1 MISAP
6 FGVCMSD
13 LRKTVGTLDNLVAFE
28 AAARHGNFSRAAR
41 ELLVAQPAISRR
53 IQQLEQSLGTD
64 LFERQG
70 TRIRLTAAGQQFQNV
85 VATAFRSIEHAAK
98 ALPREDDGVVSLRVN
113 VAAASLWLMPAL
125 GAFYARFPDIRLH
138 LVCID
143 ELSEFSNNDFDLE
156 IRFGTG
162 SWPNVESYPLLE
174 ERVYPVASRD
184 FVAAHAIQGPN
195 CLSRVPLLQLENYT
209 SPLMDWSTWPEAG
222 GSPIIRRLTTYAMV
236 LEAARFGHGVALGWH
251 PYVRQAVEKGDLVR
265 LPIDERTSSYRE
277 FLVAKSAP
285 RRRFSVEQTK
295 EWIIELARLGGHDT

>member
-1 MISAP
+1 
-6 FGVCMSD
+6 MSD

-53 IQQLEQSLGTD
+53 IQQLEQALGTD

-70 TRIRLTAAGQQFQNV
+70 TRIRLTAAGQQFQNAV
-85 VATAFRSIEHAAK
+85 TTAFRSIEHAAK

-143 ELSEFSNNDFDLE
+143 ELPEFSNSDFDLE

-162 SWPNVESYPLLE
+162 SWPNVDSYPLLE
-174 ERVYPVASRD
+174 EQVYPVASRE
-184 FVAAHAIQGPN
+184 FIAAHELRGPQ
-195 CLSRVPLLQLENYT
+195 CLGRVPLLQLENFT
-209 SPLMDWSTWPEAG
+209 SPLMDWNTWLETG
-222 GSPIIRRLTTYAMV
+222 VNPIIRRLTTYAMV

-265 LPIDERTSSYRE
+265 LPIEERTSTYRE
-277 FLVAKSAP
+277 FLVVKSAS

-295 EWIIELARLGGHDT
+295 DWIIELARAS

>member
-1 MISAP
+1 
-6 FGVCMSD
+6 MSD
-13 LRKTVGTLDNLVAFE
+13 LRKTVGALDNLVAFE

-53 IQQLEQSLGTD
+53 IQQLEQALATE

-70 TRIRLTAAGQQFQNV
+70 TRIRLTAAGLQFQNAV
-85 VATAFRSIEHAAK
+85 VTAFRSIEHAAK
-98 ALPREDDGVVSLRVN
+98 TLPREDDGVVSLRVN

-143 ELSEFSNNDFDLE
+143 ELPEFSNGDFDLE

-174 ERVYPVASRD
+174 ERVYPVASRE
-184 FVAAHAIQGPN
+184 FVAAHDIRGPQ
-195 CLSRVPLLQLENYT
+195 CLSRVPLLQLENFT
-209 SPLMDWSTWPEAG
+209 SPLMDWNTWLEAG
-222 GSPIIRRLTTYAMV
+222 TSPVIRRLTTYAMV

-251 PYVRQAVEKGDLVR
+251 PYVREAVQKGDLVK
-265 LPIDERTSSYRE
+265 LPVDDRRSDYRE
-277 FLVAKSAP
+277 FLVVKSAP

-295 EWIIELARLGGHDT
+295 DWIIELARFDEQDFR